1 MWTPPAA
8 TIVPVAGIPH
18 AAVMMAVLSRVPL
31 PAAGIVSVAFVGV
44 CPLPV
49 RFGAAIFISISRI
62 LAGVYNLD
70 SNNISIYIVILQQVH
85 HINYNIHIHQ
95 TT

>member
-8 TIVPVAGIPH
+8 TIFPVAGSPP
-18 AAVMMAVLSRVPL
+18 AAVIWVVLSRAAV
-31 PAAGIVSVAFVGV
+31 PAASIVSATFVSL

-49 RFGAAIFISISRI
+49 RFGAAIFISISHI

-70 SNNISIYIVILQQVH
+70 SNNISI
-85 HINYNIHIHQ
+85 
-95 TT
+95 

>member
-8 TIVPVAGIPH
+8 TIVPVACTLL
-18 AAVMMAVLSRVPL
+18 AAVIYAVLSRATV
-31 PAAGIVSVAFVGV
+31 PAASIVSVACVLPAAVIYTASVGL

-49 RFGAAIFISISRI
+49 HFGAAIFISISRI

-70 SNNISIYIVILQQVH
+70 SNNISI
-85 HINYNIHIHQ
+85 
-95 TT
+95 